1 MFVLQSLFDNKVF
14 AVIGTILIIGLLAYL
29 TYLLF
34 LWVKKDIQL
43 TKEEKST
50 HIEGVL
56 TKSAMHSL
64 ISGNIAKL
72 GNLGNFTLMYVDL
85 DNFSDLS
92 SAFGQKEAKKILTTI
107 VQRIKK
113 TLPRD
118 ISIGRYKGDEFLIF
132 IPNFDRLE
140 TLEYANN
147 VLKEIREKIELY
159 GETEIEQTAS
169 IALCYYPQHGGTVKD
184 LIESLKIAIYN
195 VKKNGGND
203 CLVYSESQNDNE
215 DFVEYFYQIRSAIEN
230 KEFLLYYQPMINVN
244 SKKFYGFE
252 ALIRW
257 NHPTLGVL
265 APNKFINIMEQSGD
279 IHWVGQWG
287 FETILK
293 TYSELSKVLPYPFK
307 VSINLSAK
315 QLLDETL
322 AINFQKILKKHK
334 IQPENIVLE
343 MGEFA
348 LFEKDKTV
356 NDTLKRLKVIG
367 FKLAVDGFGLDYGS
381 LERAEQLGID
391 IIKVDMKYLYD
402 ESFVAKKTLQVLLDY
417 AKEKQVDI
425 ICEAVEDLKDV
436 KKVQAT
442 GIEYVQGYLI
452 SKPID
457 LKKLKTFIENF
468 LIMPIDLEENEKE
481 THTQPNE
488 NVEVDLKEENE

>member
-169 IALCYYPQHGGTVKD
+169 IALCYYHKWW
-184 LIESLKIAIYN
+184 
-195 VKKNGGND
+195 
-203 CLVYSESQNDNE
+203 
-215 DFVEYFYQIRSAIEN
+215 
-230 KEFLLYYQPMINVN
+230 N
-244 SKKFYGFE
+244 SKRLNRIVK
-252 ALIRW
+252 
-257 NHPTLGVL
+257 NC
-265 APNKFINIMEQSGD
+265 D
-279 IHWVGQWG
+279 
-287 FETILK
+287 
-293 TYSELSKVLPYPFK
+293 LPM
-307 VSINLSAK
+307 
-315 QLLDETL
+315 
-322 AINFQKILKKHK
+322 LKK
-334 IQPENIVLE
+334 
-343 MGEFA
+343 
-348 LFEKDKTV
+348 
-356 NDTLKRLKVIG
+356 RW
-367 FKLAVDGFGLDYGS
+367 
-381 LERAEQLGID
+381 
-391 IIKVDMKYLYD
+391 
-402 ESFVAKKTLQVLLDY
+402 
-417 AKEKQVDI
+417 
-425 ICEAVEDLKDV
+425 
-436 KKVQAT
+436 
-442 GIEYVQGYLI
+442 
-452 SKPID
+452 
-457 LKKLKTFIENF
+457 
-468 LIMPIDLEENEKE
+468 
-481 THTQPNE
+481 
-488 NVEVDLKEENE
+488 